1 MEVFCQDVLFDACV
15 YYFEEDNNEEALEC
29 ALQDIRDM
37 HLRLKDFDYG
47 WNISSRLNAFCD
59 RDIRGVIYEEED
71 FISFDKDLRVAACKY
86 FIEEILDRIDF
97 SKVEAA
103 GKAETL

>member
-1 MEVFCQDVLFDACV
+1 MR
-15 YYFEEDNNEEALEC
+15 
-29 ALQDIRDM
+29 II
-37 HLRLKDFDYG
+37 K
-47 WNISSRLNAFCD
+47 IP
-59 RDIRGVIYEEED
+59 IRGVIYEEED

-103 GKAETL
+103 GKAKTL